1 MRRERAPIAVGQR
14 KHHPYGLPLPEAGR
28 AVQTFLFL
36 ILIAQCTTVK
46 AGWGGA
52 GWDGGGYLPSD
63 APQGVVGEERR
74 RREEAREELIAALE
88 EQIRTAEVL
97 SPATAFPLVRP
108 WAVVV

>member
-1 MRRERAPIAVGQR
+1 MYDSKGGV
-14 KHHPYGLPLPEAGR
+14 
-28 AVQTFLFL
+28 
-36 ILIAQCTTVK
+36 
-46 AGWGGA
+46 GWGGV
-52 GWDGGGYLPSD
+52 GGGGGYLPSD
-63 APQGVVGEERR
+63 APQGAVGEERR